1 MSTAAQTI
9 AEWSSA
15 ISISDIPEDVLTD
28 AKLHLLDTLG
38 CGLAAHAGGV
48 ATEGRATMDELG
60 GEPQATVIGTERRL
74 PAANAAF
81 ANAMLCHGLDFDD
94 THAESVSHVST
105 VIGPA
110 ALAAAEQAGANGRD
124 TLAAIVAGNEVVCR
138 IGMAA
143 PGAFHARGFHPTA
156 ICGVFGGV
164 AAVGRITGADVATT
178 TSALGIAGSFAGGLF
193 AYLADGTPTKPM
205 HPAWA
210 AHGAHLASRLAAH
223 GAIGPQTVLEGKFGL
238 YHAFL
243 AAEEGEIDIAGQ
255 LADLGN
261 HAGVAGRHRVDHH
274 YVGHIEYGF
283 LVVDQIEGR
292 CGLEPVVTHLHALR
306 PEQAHVHEDRRG
318 TRTAVVGEGD
328 GAGSRGHAIL
338 RVGHEEDVGA
348 RLAGRTLEHQRAC
361 GRGVGDG
368 LASEPAGV
376 LSLFVVVHRG
386 RSGGRVRAAPG
397 RIGRGRRSGPLTG
410 QSAGAGLG
418 RSGGGQRAEEKG
430 GEKAGIAHGSEV
442 LVELGK
448 EKLSGFSRARF
459 GRDGGEKEFW
469 KELDEERL
477 CDIVFTY

>member
-110 ALAAAEQAGANGRD
+110 TLAAAEQARANGRD

-164 AAVGRITGADVATT
+164 AAVGRITGADVTTT

-223 GAIGPQTVLEGKFGL
+223 GAVGPQTVLEGKFGL

-255 LADLGN
+255 LADLGSRWETPRIAYKPFPVC
-261 HAGVAGRHRVDHH
+261 HFSHGSLGATAEAAAGRTFSADEIGDVLVTVPAAGVALVLEPADQKRAPRSAYEGKFSLQYSVASMLVRGHVA
-274 YVGHIEYGF
+274 VGDFTEEAITDPAVLAVAAKVRYETRAYPTYPQGF
-283 LVVDQIEGR
+283 PGGVVVSLSDGTSFEADFPYQKGGPENPLSADEVRSKFRANAMLALSDRAVEALEEAIL
-292 CGLEPVVTHLHALR
+292 GLEEHSDVTAAL
-306 PEQAHVHEDRRG
+306 A
-318 TRTAVVGEGD
+318 
-328 GAGSRGHAIL
+328 
-338 RVGHEEDVGA
+338 
-348 RLAGRTLEHQRAC
+348 
-361 GRGVGDG
+361 
-368 LASEPAGV
+368 
-376 LSLFVVVHRG
+376 
-386 RSGGRVRAAPG
+386 
-397 RIGRGRRSGPLTG
+397 PLTLG
-410 QSAGAGLG
+410 QVVPA
-418 RSGGGQRAEEKG
+418 
-430 GEKAGIAHGSEV
+430 
-442 LVELGK
+442 
-448 EKLSGFSRARF
+448 
-459 GRDGGEKEFW
+459 
-469 KELDEERL
+469 
-477 CDIVFTY
+477 